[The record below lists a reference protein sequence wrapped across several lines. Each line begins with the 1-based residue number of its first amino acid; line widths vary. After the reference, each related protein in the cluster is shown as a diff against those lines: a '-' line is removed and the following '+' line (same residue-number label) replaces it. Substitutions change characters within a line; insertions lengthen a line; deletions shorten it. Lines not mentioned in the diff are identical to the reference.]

1 MQALKASRQQL
12 EVACAEQAALQ
23 VNLQQ
28 AKQDLA
34 AAISPPIKAQHAN
47 LKVRTNT
54 L

>member
-1 MQALKASRQQL
+1 MQALEASRQQL

-34 AAISPPIKAQHAN
+34 AAISPPTNAQHAN

>member
-1 MQALKASRQQL
+1 MQALEASRQQL
-12 EVACAEQAALQ
+12 EVACAEQAAL

-34 AAISPPIKAQHAN
+34 AAISPPTNAQHAN